1 MPRQNGG
8 FQGDELS
15 NAMYAHARMGYNFY
29 VPTVGVKVSSSST
42 RNVDVDVTVQQIGV
56 APFYYDLDLG
66 IQCTGMNKKVLRGV
80 DTLIDKDS
88 KKIFS
93 FTGLPATSECLNA
106 VSITLES
113 SYAYRGRPIKFAQGN
128 GALVVNLPLPSNLP
142 PSATQSRPVSAPVRK
157 PASSLDEA
165 DADAPTNE
173 PVQDNSIFG
182 KLFARF
188 KDLLKI
194 LTPL

>member
-1 MPRQNGG
+1 VPIPRQNGG
-8 FQGDELS
+8 FEGAELS

-29 VPTVGVKVSSSST
+29 VPTIGVKVSSSSN

-66 IQCTGMNKKVLRGV
+66 IQCTGMSKKILRGV

-88 KKIFS
+88 KKVFS
-93 FTGLPATSECLNA
+93 FTGIPATSACLKA

-128 GALVVNLPLPSNLP
+128 GSLVVNLPLPSNSP
-142 PSATQSRPVSAPVRK
+142 ASAPVRN
-157 PASSLDEA
+157 PASALNEI
-165 DADAPTNE
+165 DAGAPTNE
-173 PVQDNSIFG
+173 SMEPDNSIFG

-188 KDLLKI
+188 KALLKT